1 MHSHVLVQILQI
13 ENAYIDQNAGNI
25 AFIHVYEPL
34 HENVVLIASAS
45 NESSSEYMHMR
56 ELAITFATAIHE
68 V

>member
-13 ENAYIDQNAGNI
+13 GHAYIYQNAVNR

-45 NESSSEYMHMR
+45 TEGSSEYAHMHG
-56 ELAITFATAIHE
+56 LAITFATGIHE